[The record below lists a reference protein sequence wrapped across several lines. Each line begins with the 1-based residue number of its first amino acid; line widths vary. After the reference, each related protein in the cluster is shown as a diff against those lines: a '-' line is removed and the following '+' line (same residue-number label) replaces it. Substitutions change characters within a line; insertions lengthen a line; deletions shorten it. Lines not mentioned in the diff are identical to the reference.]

1 MVVANMVNWAL
12 IAAGVIRVDFLALAV
27 SFLFGA
33 APVLKPTDEG
43 SRVSFTIRNFGLQVE
58 GSFSGLGGE
67 MSFDP
72 KSPQTARFDV
82 YVKAVSIK
90 TGNRLRDDHLVK
102 KDYLNAVAYPEIRFR
117 STSVLAGTSAGLYT
131 LTGMLTL
138 KGVSKEISFPF
149 RVEPRGTGYVFKGS
163 FQINRRDFG
172 VGGGS
177 ISLSDNLTM
186 MLQVN
191 GQ

>member
-1 MVVANMVNWAL
+1 MIVANMISGVL
-12 IAAGVIRVDFLALAV
+12 IAAGMIRLDLFALAM
-27 SFLFGA
+27 SFLLGGV
-33 APVLKPTDEG
+33 PVLKPTDSG

-58 GSFSGLGGE
+58 GSLTGLGGE

-72 KSPQTARFDV
+72 KSPGTARFDV
-82 YVKAVSIK
+82 YVKAASIK
-90 TGNRLRDDHLVK
+90 TGNRLRDDHLIK
-102 KDYLNAVAYPEIRFR
+102 KDYLNAVAYPDVRFR
-117 STSVLAGTSAGLYT
+117 STSVVAGTAAGSYT
-131 LTGMLTL
+131 ITGMLTL

-149 RVEPRGTGYVFKGS
+149 RVEPKGTGYVFKGS

-172 VGGGS
+172 VGGSS

-186 MLQVN
+186 TLQVN

>member
-1 MVVANMVNWAL
+1 MVVVNMVNCAL
-12 IAAGVIRVDFLALAV
+12 IAGGMIRIDFLALAL
-27 SFLFGA
+27 SCLLGTM
-33 APVLKPTDEG
+33 PVLKPTDTG
-43 SRVSFTIRNFGLQVE
+43 SRVSFTIRNFGLNVD
-58 GSFSGLGGE
+58 GSLSGLGGE

-82 YVKAVSIK
+82 YVKAASIK
-90 TGNRLRDDHLVK
+90 TGNRLRDDHLIK

-117 STSVLAGTSAGLYT
+117 STSVSAGSSAGAYMI
-131 LTGMLTL
+131 TGMLTL